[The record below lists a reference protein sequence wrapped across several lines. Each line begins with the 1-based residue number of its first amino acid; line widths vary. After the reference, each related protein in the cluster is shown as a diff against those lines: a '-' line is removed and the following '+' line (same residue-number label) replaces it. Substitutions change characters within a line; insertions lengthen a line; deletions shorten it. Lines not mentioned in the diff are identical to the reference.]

1 MSDWEKLNWNYF
13 VDTSIQDTA
22 DRLIRMYLGYPTI
35 EVRENITTDDIQ
47 EALRSG
53 AIVMTAINGQKIR
66 IPYHLT
72 PGPRHHMLLVI
83 GYDEKTKV
91 FTTHDPGSL
100 NGANLK
106 ISRSKLQRALQD
118 YPSGDG
124 KSHLTLPPAM
134 IVIKK

>member
-83 GYDEKTKV
+83 GYDQKNDV
-91 FTTHDPGSL
+91 FVTHDPGSRR
-100 NGANLK
+100 GANLK
-106 ISRSKLQRALQD
+106 IARWKLERALQD

-124 KSHLTLPPAM
+124 SSRVALPPAM
-134 IVIKK
+134 IVINK